1 MKGIC
6 TTNTL
11 VVAVMNRN
19 EFRKTFKEEHP
30 DVKGV
35 TVVSV
40 HQFLHVLET
49 LGNRIFSLVLHLELL
64 KWHLQNNFSD
74 RSGWQGWRREMEGHV

>member
-1 MKGIC
+1 M
-6 TTNTL
+6 TNTL

-35 TVVSV
+35 TMVSV

-49 LGNRIFSLVLHLELL
+49 LKNFMHWFCIGVTGLPLTELY
-64 KWHLQNNFSD
+64 F
-74 RSGWQGWRREMEGHV
+74 

>member
-1 MKGIC
+1 MKEIC
-6 TTNTL
+6 TTNI
-11 VVAVMNRN
+11 VVAVINRN

-35 TVVSV
+35 TMVSV
-40 HQFLHVLET
+40 HEFLYVPET
-49 LGNRIFSLVLHLELL
+49 LRNCIFYLVLHLELL
-64 KWHLQNNFSD
+64 DCHLQNYISE